1 MSLLAANSPAE
12 RAEALILLTTR
23 LTELIEQETALFEA
37 RRPLETKSFQ
47 DEKSKLATIYR
58 REIAAVKQ
66 EPDRLEGAPEVI
78 KQQLKSVTTSFTSAL
93 EANGRAVDALRV
105 LTEGIV
111 RAVADEAARV
121 KDEDAGYGPGY
132 GRNAGSAPSIAVN
145 QRA

>member
-1 MSLLAANSPAE
+1 MLAANSPAE

-23 LTELIEQETALFEA
+23 LTELIEKETALFEA
-37 RRPLETKSFQ
+37 QRPLEAKPFQ

-66 EPDRLEGAPEVI
+66 DPARLEDAPQAL
-78 KQQLKSVTTSFTSAL
+78 KRQLKDVTASFTTAL
-93 EANGRAVDALRV
+93 DANGRAVEALRI

-111 RAVADEAARV
+111 RSVADEAARQR
-121 KDEDAGYGPGY
+121 DQDSGYGPASS
-132 GRNAGSAPSIAVN
+132 RPPSSAPAIAVN

>member
-23 LTELIEQETALFEA
+23 LTGLIEQETALFEA
-37 RRPLETKSFQ
+37 RRPLETQAFQ
-47 DEKSKLATIYR
+47 DEKSKLATLYR

-66 EPDRLEGAPEVI
+66 QPDRLESAPEAL
-78 KQQLKSVTTSFTSAL
+78 KAQLKDVTGHFTTAL
-93 EANGRAVDALRV
+93 EANGRAVEALRV

-111 RAVADEAARV
+111 RAVADEAGRLQ
-121 KDEDAGYGPGY
+121 DQDTGYGPGT
-132 GRNAGSAPSIAVN
+132 RRPSSPSIAVN

>member
-12 RAEALILLTTR
+12 RAEALILLTAR
-23 LTELIEQETALFEA
+23 LTDLIEQETVLFEA
-37 RRPLETKSFQ
+37 RRPLETQSFQ

-66 EPDRLEGAPEVI
+66 QPDRLESAPEAI
-78 KQQLKSVTTSFTSAL
+78 KRQLKDETERFTTAL
-93 EANGRAVDALRV
+93 EANGRAVETLRV

-111 RAVADEAARV
+111 RAVADEAARL
-121 KDEDAGYGPGY
+121 KDQDSGYGPGT
-132 GRNAGSAPSIAVN
+132 RRAATPSIAVN

>member
-1 MSLLAANSPAE
+1 MSLLAANNPAE
-12 RAEALILLTTR
+12 RAEALILMTSR
-23 LTELIEQETALFEA
+23 LTALIEQETALFEA
-37 RRPLETKSFQ
+37 RRPLDTQSFQ

-66 EPDRLEGAPEVI
+66 QPDRLEGAPETL
-78 KQQLKSVTTSFTSAL
+78 KRQLKDETERFTAAL
-93 EANGRAVDALRV
+93 EANGRAVEALRV

-121 KDEDAGYGPGY
+121 KDQDAGYGPGPL
-132 GRNAGSAPSIAVN
+132 RPATPSIAVN

>member
-23 LTELIEQETALFEA
+23 LTGLIEQETALFEA
-37 RRPLETKSFQ
+37 RRPLETQAFQ

-66 EPDRLEGAPEVI
+66 QPGRLEGAPDTL
-78 KQQLKSVTTSFTSAL
+78 KRQLKEETVRFTAAL
-93 EANGRAVDALRV
+93 EANGRAVEALRV

-111 RAVADEAARV
+111 RAVADEAGRLQ
-121 KDEDAGYGPGY
+121 DQETGYGPGT
-132 GRNAGSAPSIAVN
+132 RRPATPSIAVN

>member
-23 LTELIEQETALFEA
+23 LTGLIEQETALFEA
-37 RRPLETKSFQ
+37 RRPLDTQAFQ

-66 EPDRLEGAPEVI
+66 QPGRLDGAPEAL
-78 KQQLKSVTTSFTSAL
+78 KRQLKEETVRFTTAL
-93 EANGRAVDALRV
+93 EANGRAVEALRV

-111 RAVADEAARV
+111 RAVADEAGRLQ
-121 KDEDAGYGPGY
+121 DQETGYGPGT
-132 GRNAGSAPSIAVN
+132 RRPSSPSIAVN

>member
-23 LTELIEQETALFEA
+23 LTGLIEQETALFEA
-37 RRPLETKSFQ
+37 RRPLETQSFQ

-58 REIAAVKQ
+58 REIAAIRQ
-66 EPDRLEGAPEVI
+66 QPERLEGAPEPLRR
-78 KQQLKSVTTSFTSAL
+78 QLKDETMRFTEAL
-93 EANGRAVDALRV
+93 EANGRAVETLRV

-111 RAVADEAARV
+111 RAVADEAARL
-121 KDEDAGYGPGY
+121 KDQETGYGPGT
-132 GRNAGSAPSIAVN
+132 RRAATPSIAVN

>member
-12 RAEALILLTTR
+12 RAEALILLTSR
-23 LTELIEQETALFEA
+23 LTDLIEQETALFEA
-37 RRPLETKSFQ
+37 RRPLETQSFQ

-66 EPDRLEGAPEVI
+66 EPDRLEGAPEAV
-78 KQQLKSVTTSFTSAL
+78 KRQLKEITTRFTTAL

-111 RAVADEAARV
+111 RAVADEAARL
-121 KDEDAGYGPGY
+121 KDQDAGYGPGY
-132 GRNAGSAPSIAVN
+132 GRTSAAAPSIAVN

>member
-1 MSLLAANSPAE
+1 MSLLAANNPAE
-12 RAEALILLTTR
+12 RAEALILMTSR
-23 LTELIEQETALFEA
+23 LTALIEQETALFEA
-37 RRPLETKSFQ
+37 RRPLDTQSFQ

-66 EPDRLEGAPEVI
+66 QPDRLEGAPETL
-78 KQQLKSVTTSFTSAL
+78 KRQLKDETERFTAAL
-93 EANGRAVDALRV
+93 EANGRAVEALRV

-121 KDEDAGYGPGY
+121 KDQDAGYGPGT
-132 GRNAGSAPSIAVN
+132 GRPATPSIAVN

>member
-1 MSLLAANSPAE
+1 MSLLAANNPAE
-12 RAEALILLTTR
+12 RAEALILMTSR
-23 LTELIEQETALFEA
+23 LTALIEQETALFEA
-37 RRPLETKSFQ
+37 RRPLDTQSFQ

-66 EPDRLEGAPEVI
+66 QPDRLEGAPETL
-78 KQQLKSVTTSFTSAL
+78 KRQLKDETERFTAAL
-93 EANGRAVDALRV
+93 EANGRAVEALRV

-121 KDEDAGYGPGY
+121 KDQDAGYGPGT
-132 GRNAGSAPSIAVN
+132 RRPATPSIAVN